1 MLLLQILLSTISCR
15 QANDSIFRNESEAK
29 EDNTAVRKQTVV
41 AADDEIPDGSYYT
54 IPPIQSLSSSSA
66 ALNFIIVRHNY
77 GQIAFKDEVD
87 LTDIPSLTVL
97 RDYIEIRRGG
107 VTVYPK
113 ESTKAAEGTELNVP
127 AEVTLEKM
135 RPTPDTTNEEY
146 LKELQAKPDTEFVS
160 WDAESG
166 RWVFTVKSFSPATFR
181 QPA

>member
-1 MLLLQILLSTISCR
+1 M
-15 QANDSIFRNESEAK
+15 
-29 EDNTAVRKQTVV
+29 RKQSVL

-54 IPPIQSLSSSSA
+54 IPPMQSITSSSSV
-66 ALNFIIVRHNY
+66 LNFVVVRHNY

-87 LTDIPSLTVL
+87 LTDIPSLTVV

-113 ESTKAAEGTELNVP
+113 ESLKAAEGTELNVA

-135 RPTPDTTNEEY
+135 RPGADTTNEAYME
-146 LKELQAKPDTEFVS
+146 ELRAKPDTEFVS

-166 RWVFTVKSFSPATFR
+166 KWVFTVKSFSPATFR